1 MKNYILLFLLIVS
14 NQIFSQKTIS
24 HNLGDFYKI
33 KVYRGIHV
41 EIIKSKEQKI
51 EIQGDKADKVKI
63 KNKDGVLKI
72 SLKLSNL
79 FSEGQANVKLYFNKD
94 IFVIDGNEGS
104 LITGKNINQTHIEI
118 KAQEKAFINL
128 VIQTKFLKVK
138 AISGGIIKLTGK
150 SKNQEIDLDLYG
162 VYHGYGLSIVDN
174 TTISVG
180 TGAKA
185 ELKAGETLNAKVSF
199 GGSIF
204 YKGSPAIINDKKV
217 AGGIIKQ
224 MN

>member
-1 MKNYILLFLLIVS
+1 MSKIADKLLIDVGSTYFKVS
-14 NQIFSQKTIS
+14 TSK
-24 HNLGDFYKI
+24 G
-33 KVYRGIHV
+33 V
-41 EIIKSKEQKI
+41 EQHFR
-51 EIQGDKADKVKI
+51 D
-63 KNKDGVLKI
+63 
-72 SLKLSNL
+72 
-79 FSEGQANVKLYFNKD
+79 FNKD